1 MQTFFRSFFSYL
13 TFFIQLEI
21 RRRKDETYVCAKTL
35 YRWFYSFVTCIASY
49 CFDGQDGQL
58 AGSVL
63 LVNSGLYNLEAI
75 NDKKYRAGQLVIF
88 FGEAVACDAC
98 DE

>member
-49 CFDGQDGQL
+49 CFDEQDGQL

-75 NDKKYRAGQLVIF
+75 SDKKDRAGQLVIF
-88 FGEAVACDAC
+88 SRVVAHDAC
-98 DE
+98 DK